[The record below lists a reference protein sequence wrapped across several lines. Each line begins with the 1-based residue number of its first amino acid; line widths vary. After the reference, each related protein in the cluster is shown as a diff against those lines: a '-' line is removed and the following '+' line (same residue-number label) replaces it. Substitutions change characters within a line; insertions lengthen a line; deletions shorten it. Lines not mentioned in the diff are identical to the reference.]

1 MTGLNIKYSNRKFGF
16 TLTEELGKLK
26 KHIICKAVL
35 AKKKNVLLYYIVTTV
50 YAILHFV
57 VEKARQILLCS
68 REKRPRLIYY
78 SVV

>member
-35 AKKKNVLLYYIVTTV
+35 AKKKRTAVLHCYHSICNI
-50 YAILHFV
+50 AF
-57 VEKARQILLCS
+57 CS
-68 REKRPRLIYY
+68 GK
-78 SVV
+78 S

>member
-35 AKKKNVLLYYIVTTV
+35 AKKKRTAVDSTGFTVLHCYHSICNN
-50 YAILHFV
+50 AF
-57 VEKARQILLCS
+57 CS
-68 REKRPRLIYY
+68 GK
-78 SVV
+78 S